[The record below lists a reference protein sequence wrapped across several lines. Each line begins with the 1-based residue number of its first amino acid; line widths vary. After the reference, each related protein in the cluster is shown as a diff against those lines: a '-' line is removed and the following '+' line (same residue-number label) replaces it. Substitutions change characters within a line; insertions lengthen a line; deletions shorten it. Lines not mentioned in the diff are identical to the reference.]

1 MESFCLLLLA
11 VTHLGQASSQT
22 GVLEKRII
30 GGKECVANS
39 QPWHVSLFYFDD
51 YICGG
56 TLISKHWVLTAAHC
70 LKPNILMQLGEHNLE
85 VNEGNEQFAHTAIF
99 CPHPK
104 YDSVTYDNDI
114 MLLKLNAPAKLNKYV
129 QTISIGCPEVSSG
142 TECTIAGWGS
152 TTSIVETYPN
162 ILHCGTVTT
171 ETQDECQRLHSDLKI
186 TDNMLCA
193 SIAGETMD
201 TCYGDSG
208 GSLVCNSVVHGV
220 TSFGHTTCGTGTKP
234 GVYTKVC
241 KYRDWIRKTVAKGD
255 CL

>member
-1 MESFCLLLLA
+1 MTESGLITNERNVVLCL
-11 VTHLGQASSQT
+11 S

-70 LKPNILMQLGEHNLE
+70 LKPFTASEFTSAILSSVFLGKNILMQLGEHNLE

-152 TTSIVETYPN
+152 TTSIVVSTPCVHQANTVPN
-162 ILHCGTVTT
+162 GPLT
-171 ETQDECQRLHSDLKI
+171 
-186 TDNMLCA
+186 A
-193 SIAGETMD
+193 
-201 TCYGDSG
+201 
-208 GSLVCNSVVHGV
+208 SLVGSGLE
-220 TSFGHTTCGTGTKP
+220 KEP
-234 GVYTKVC
+234 GVP
-241 KYRDWIRKTVAKGD
+241 VA
-255 CL
+255 